1 MVSAIRPASTCL
13 LNVLLKMMLIILQSG
28 IHAGSWSH
36 DTVLL
41 KHVEDDLQQQQLEL
55 QQLLLLLLLTTE
67 CESIAD
73 ERVYSASPNL
83 KPAFYQVQSR
93 DRTSDL
99 PIHRGSLSEQDISGR
114 LTQVQR
120 YAFCLCSRFLL
131 DRTVGA
137 FDSVRV

>member
-41 KHVEDDLQQQQLEL
+41 KHVEDDLQQQQQ

-67 CESIAD
+67 CEGIAD
-73 ERVYSASPNL
+73 EHISSASTNL
-83 KPAFYQVQSR
+83 KPAFYQV
-93 DRTSDL
+93 
-99 PIHRGSLSEQDISGR
+99 
-114 LTQVQR
+114 
-120 YAFCLCSRFLL
+120 
-131 DRTVGA
+131 
-137 FDSVRV
+137 